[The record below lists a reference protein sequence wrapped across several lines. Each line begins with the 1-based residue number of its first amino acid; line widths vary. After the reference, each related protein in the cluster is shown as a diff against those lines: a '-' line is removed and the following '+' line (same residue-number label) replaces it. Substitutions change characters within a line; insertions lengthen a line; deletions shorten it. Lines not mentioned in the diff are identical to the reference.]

1 MFLHLLKSQQNK
13 HPILEVIPARLRKY
27 WKNLFY
33 CYDDKRIHRTN
44 LEIEHSFNRLKSIKR
59 KRTGVNKS
67 PTYFT
72 HEGKSL
78 IQIENITD
86 RYKDDLSESRFI
98 EEFTAKK
105 LLVSKEQLEKQ
116 SILRELDKSFLQTN
130 YHRKIPLL
138 EAEKTFKK

>member
-1 MFLHLLKSQQNK
+1 M
-13 HPILEVIPARLRKY
+13 
-27 WKNLFY
+27 
-33 CYDDKRIHRTN
+33 
-44 LEIEHSFNRLKSIKR
+44 
-59 KRTGVNKS
+59 
-67 PTYFT
+67 
-72 HEGKSL
+72 

-138 EAEKTFKK
+138 EAEKTFKKLADKIEHI